1 MNCSPP
7 GSSAHEILQARILE
21 WVADGELLDLGGR
34 GGVVG
39 RNWTMTGKCGDYSK
53 EVSMATTESERD
65 RSERWSERQGET
77 IVTAW

>member
-1 MNCSPP
+1 
-7 GSSAHEILQARILE
+7 
-21 WVADGELLDLGGR
+21 
-34 GGVVG
+34 
-39 RNWTMTGKCGDYSK
+39 MTGKCGDYSK